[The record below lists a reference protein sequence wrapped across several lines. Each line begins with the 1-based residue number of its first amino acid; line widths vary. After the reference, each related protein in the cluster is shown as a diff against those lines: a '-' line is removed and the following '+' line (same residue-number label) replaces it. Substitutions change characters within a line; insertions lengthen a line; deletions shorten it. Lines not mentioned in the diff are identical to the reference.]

1 MMLVEHGKMG
11 LDDPIGKYIS
21 DIPEIWKPITIRH
34 LLTHTS
40 GISNQFYDQVNLRQ
54 DYTENDLVKKIAVAP
69 LDFQP
74 GQSWIYSNAGY
85 VILGILVHKAT
96 GRFFGDLMKEEIFSP
111 LGMAR
116 RKGALP
122 H

>member
-1 MMLVEHGKMG
+1 
-11 LDDPIGKYIS
+11 
-21 DIPEIWKPITIRH
+21 

-85 VILGILVHKAT
+85 HLVNGELKKLV
-96 GRFFGDLMKEEIFSP
+96 RD
-111 LGMAR
+111 R
-116 RKGALP
+116 RPPVASR
-122 H
+122 